1 MDENTCIECGR
12 VFKDKKGLNI
22 HKKRCSGQADPI
34 CIYCNT
40 TFSKSSR
47 VESHY
52 INCIQ
57 YHLFK
62 QKEQHDK
69 ELESIQGKH
78 NKELES
84 IKREHDKKIE
94 SIKREHNKEV
104 ESIKREH
111 EKELESIEGD
121 YTIKVYKLESAVSL
135 IKNSLEYSK
144 KDVLLYENRLN
155 ELKEE
160 KRHLVDSHKKE
171 ILELKKSLEQ
181 VNDLLEEERQHIR
194 YMIRNM

>member
-1 MDENTCIECGR
+1 MDESTCIECGR

-69 ELESIQGKH
+69 KIESIQG
-78 NKELES
+78 
-84 IKREHDKKIE
+84 EHDKKIE
-94 SIKREHNKEV
+94 SIKTEHNKEV

-111 EKELESIEGD
+111 NKELESIEGD

-144 KDVLLYENRLN
+144 KDVLLYENSLN

-181 VNDLLEEERQHIR
+181 VNELLEEERQHIR